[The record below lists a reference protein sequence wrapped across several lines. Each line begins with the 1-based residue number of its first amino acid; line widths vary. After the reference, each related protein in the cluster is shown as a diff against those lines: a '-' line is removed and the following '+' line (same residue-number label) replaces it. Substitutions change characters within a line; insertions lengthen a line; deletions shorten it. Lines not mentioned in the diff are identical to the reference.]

1 MSAPVVL
8 VAEDEEDGREI
19 FGTILRHN
27 GFEVILAED
36 GAEAVR
42 LATEHRPDLILMD
55 LSLPELDGW
64 EATALLKEDSRTA
77 GIPVIALTVHVQQED
92 RRRAAEAG
100 CVDFL
105 GKPVEPRTVLALVKK
120 YVGSER
126 PAEARSVQQD

>member
-1 MSAPVVL
+1 VSAPVVL

-64 EATALLKEDSRTA
+64 EATARLKEDSRTA
-77 GIPVIALTVHVQQED
+77 DIPVIALTVHVQEEH
-92 RRRAAEAG
+92 RRRAAQAG

-105 GKPVEPRTVLALVKK
+105 GKPVEPRTVLEVVQR
-120 YVGSER
+120 YVSSGGS
-126 PAEARSVQQD
+126 AKARAAQQD